1 MTHRV
6 LVVDDSALQRSII
19 ADALAEQFEIVAEA
33 ENGRAAI
40 KAFLEH
46 GPDLV
51 TMDIMMPELNGIEAT
66 AKIKEQSPETVIVMC
81 TSVGQEEKMR
91 EAVTAGADGYVL
103 KPIDADEL
111 RETVTN
117 AVS

>member
-1 MTHRV
+1 MTKRV
-6 LVVDDSALQRSII
+6 LIVDDSALQRSII
-19 ADALAEQFEIVAEA
+19 KEVLKDEFEIVGEA
-33 ENGRAAI
+33 ENGKEAV
-40 KAFLEH
+40 KKYLQTK
-46 GPDLV
+46 PDLI

-81 TSVGQEEKMR
+81 TSVGQDEKMR

-103 KPIDADEL
+103 KPLDEEEL
-111 RETVTN
+111 FETVTN